1 MAPAHRTMTRAKHS
15 ALATDVPV
23 YALGFLDNAHVAY
36 TGGGGAGR
44 SGIAN
49 AIVRAPSAPLC

>member
-1 MAPAHRTMTRAKHS
+1 MTRAKHS

-36 TGGGGAGR
+36 AGGGGAGR

-49 AIVRAPSAPLC
+49 AIVRVRSAPLC